1 MCTKQQHSFDSS
13 WSAGLIILFFDGS
26 NSPAMSHN
34 FKSLWSTGKCY
45 LQKVGKFVFTIFAKS
60 QMSYNFNILCL
71 IIFISLFTKLLLHS
85 ANWDCLIVSLF
96 ATFCSYDKMLSADC
110 VCCPPNDTVQL
121 ATSRYVLVI
130 ESEIFVLFLMD

>member
-85 ANWDCLIVSLF
+85 AN
-96 ATFCSYDKMLSADC
+96 
-110 VCCPPNDTVQL
+110 
-121 ATSRYVLVI
+121 
-130 ESEIFVLFLMD
+130 